1 MENTHY
7 FNPSSTRL
15 TPKKEKEY
23 QELKTDQDLTST
35 LKDILLT
42 TNIPRNKDKYQINH
56 REVSIECFAF
66 RLYSEV
72 IEYLINNGYTSRELK
87 EEPEHLT
94 YEVIDCLNEV
104 VKEGQEINTTHFEVS
119 TMNSWKA
126 IQDVMEVL
134 EIVIGD

>member
-1 MENTHY
+1 M
-7 FNPSSTRL
+7 FNPGSTRL
-15 TPKKEKEY
+15 TPNTEKGH
-23 QELKTDQDLTST
+23 QELGDQPLTNV
-35 LKDILLT
+35 LKDILT

-56 REVSIECFAF
+56 REVSKECFAF

-72 IEYLINNGYTSRELK
+72 IEFLINNGYTSRELK

-119 TMNSWKA
+119 TMNNWKT

>member
-1 MENTHY
+1 MES
-7 FNPSSTRL
+7 FNTRL
-15 TPKKEKEY
+15 TPKKEYPEPKA
-23 QELKTDQDLTST
+23 DQDLTGV
-35 LKDILLT
+35 LKDIL
-42 TNIPRNKDKYQINH
+42 ISPSISRNKDKYQVDH
-56 REVSIECFAF
+56 RETSKEYFAF

-119 TMNSWKA
+119 TMNNWKT

-134 EIVIGD
+134 EMVIGD